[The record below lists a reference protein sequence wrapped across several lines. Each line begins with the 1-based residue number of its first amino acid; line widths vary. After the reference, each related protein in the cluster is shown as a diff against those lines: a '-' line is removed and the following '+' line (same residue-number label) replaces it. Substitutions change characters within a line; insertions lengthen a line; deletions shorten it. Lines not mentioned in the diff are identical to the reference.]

1 MEKEELIGW
10 LIEHAPLLPMCE
22 AGGWPDLEHMN
33 IEICHRD
40 NRQWVIIVE
49 FNEQL
54 REISVCDPV
63 IYKRCAKFSI
73 TLDGNVEPAEIR
85 LITRM

>member
-1 MEKEELIGW
+1 MQEKELIDW
-10 LIEHAPLLPMCE
+10 LIEHAPLIPMCE

-33 IEICHRD
+33 IETC
-40 NRQWVIIVE
+40 RQSSGEWVIIVD

-54 REISVCDPV
+54 REISVCEPV
-63 IYKRCAKFSI
+63 TYNRCAKFSI
-73 TLDGNVEPAEIR
+73 SLDENGEPVEVR

>member
-1 MEKEELIGW
+1 MQKKQLIDW
-10 LIEHAPLLPMCE
+10 LIKHAPLIPMCE

-33 IEICHRD
+33 IETCLKND
-40 NRQWVIIVE
+40 TEWVVIID

-54 REISVCDPV
+54 REISVCEPV
-63 IYKRCAKFSI
+63 VYNRCGQFSI
-73 TLDGNVEPAEIR
+73 TLNEHGEPATVR